1 MVQPAALVAI
11 QPAEEPRPASS
22 SIWRSA
28 QADWPRWGGV
38 GSGGGAG
45 GRPILAVAAAR
56 GQAQASREQ
65 RLHETQLLLRQLAPG
80 RGARPDP
87 APVSPA
93 VAARRRP
100 RARPAR
106 CPRAG
111 IVAHHRAVSHAVG
124 NAPCPNG
131 MAFCTKTTPLAPR
144 DPHLL
149 AGPAASP
156 CLDPHPAA
164 HGHAQLQA
172 TLQTPTDTH
181 HIQVFSRT
189 ILWRQLRP
197 YECRR
202 GKPWC
207 AQGVFWEKHEGQP
220 LGVTGTHGRGTRK
233 LSRQCGAAPLSP
245 PVAMSRTGHACS
257 RGPLTRCRREST
269 ARAHTSERG

>member
-1 MVQPAALVAI
+1 MQSGLGAEHGAEVGMVHPAALVAI

-22 SIWRSA
+22 SSWRSA

-65 RLHETQLLLRQLAPG
+65 RLHEAQLLLRQLAPG

-100 RARPAR
+100 RARSAR

-111 IVAHHRAVSHAVG
+111 VVAHHRAASHAVG
-124 NAPCPNG
+124 NALWPPNET
-131 MAFCTKTTPLAPR
+131 AFCTAIPHPSPPGPAGMDGRRSACSLLTRAAPR
-144 DPHLL
+144 WRV
-149 AGPAASP
+149 GRRRGIS
-156 CLDPHPAA
+156 
-164 HGHAQLQA
+164 
-172 TLQTPTDTH
+172 
-181 HIQVFSRT
+181 
-189 ILWRQLRP
+189 WRQLGQCK
-197 YECRR
+197 CRR

-207 AQGVFWEKHEGQP
+207 AQGVFWDKHGGQP
-220 LGVTGTHGRGTRK
+220 LGVKGTHGHGTRT
-233 LSRQCGAAPLSP
+233 LSRQCHAVSPSPLAAG
-245 PVAMSRTGHACS
+245 SRTGRARS
-257 RGPLTRCRREST
+257 RDPLTRCRREST
-269 ARAHTSERG
+269 VVHASTHY